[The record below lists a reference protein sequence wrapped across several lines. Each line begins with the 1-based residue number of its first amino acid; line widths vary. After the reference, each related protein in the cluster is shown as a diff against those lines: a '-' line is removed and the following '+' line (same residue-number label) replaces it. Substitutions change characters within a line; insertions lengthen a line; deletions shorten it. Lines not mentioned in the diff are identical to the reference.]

1 MVVLSSL
8 AEIIKIQTLHV
19 TKNQMSFKLKF
30 NLLETIKQYSQEKMV
45 VCDTKQKSSPQKDS
59 DHC

>member
-8 AEIIKIQTLHV
+8 AEIINIPLHV

-30 NLLETIKQYSQEKMV
+30 NLLETIKQHSQEKMV
-45 VCDTKQKSSPQKDS
+45 VCDTKQKSSPQKDC